1 MVPPVD
7 AEAAAGR
14 IVTSIPEPTI
24 AAAAF
29 AAAVEAFLVS
39 GDATLVVVVV
49 LDEVVEEEAAAAIF
63 ASSSCSCCKPLTN
76 AALSRFVCSAFSAFF
91 TFVVTQFSQITRTSL
106 PEKHEREC
114 CTVKISSAEL

>member
-1 MVPPVD
+1 MLPPVD
-7 AEAAAGR
+7 TEAAAGR

-29 AAAVEAFLVS
+29 AAAVEEAFLVS

-49 LDEVVEEEAAAAIF
+49 LEDVVEDEAAAAIF

-106 PEKHEREC
+106 PEKNEEKV
-114 CTVKISSAEL
+114 VKLK